1 MLSLIIGISV
11 FAIPSGLTDDE
22 LFSHFLPEAI
32 ALLQQGS
39 TIINHFGLVPDNG
52 LDEIDDLLVDGVLFR
67 FDVPQIILG
76 ILQDAEPLAVKQ
88 AFLTLIENTIPVYS
102 VPLEEQGDF
111 KNEKTIVFDFG
122 GL

>member
-1 MLSLIIGISV
+1 
-11 FAIPSGLTDDE
+11 
-22 LFSHFLPEAI
+22 
-32 ALLQQGS
+32 LLQQGS

-52 LDEIDDLLVDGVLFR
+52 SDEIDDLLVDGVLFR

-76 ILQDAEPLAVKQ
+76 ILQDTEPLAVKQ
-88 AFLTLIENTIPVYS
+88 AFLTLIENTISVYS
-102 VPLEEQGDF
+102 VLLEEQGDF